1 MILYHGSYH
10 NFDFPNMSQIKKY
23 SKESSLL
30 NEGHGLY
37 CTTMPGVA
45 KSYGKYVYEINVDT
59 KDVKV
64 FNSYS
69 GVHYYI
75 VDIILFIKE
84 RNKVDIS
91 PYININ
97 SIAAY
102 VVSGKIGLCNIGG
115 EIEKILDNSEPFYN
129 RYGSVSEVVYNSL
142 RLWDKKHLPGCYKVE
157 CSVPNTFIIKD
168 FTLIKGIRKV
178 KVIG

>member
-37 CTTMPGVA
+37 CTTMPEVA
-45 KSYGKYVYEINVDT
+45 KSYGKYIYEINVDT

-69 GVHYYI
+69 GVQYYI
-75 VDIILFIKE
+75 ERIIIFIKE
-84 RNKVDIS
+84 KNNVDIS

-97 SIAAY
+97 NIAAY
-102 VVSGKIGLCNIGG
+102 VVSGKIGLCNIGR
-115 EIEKILDNSEPFYN
+115 EIDKILDNSESFYN
-129 RYGSVSEVVYNSL
+129 RYGSVYEFVHNSL
-142 RLWDKKHLPGCYKVE
+142 RLWDKEYLPGCYKVE
-157 CSVPNTFIIKD
+157 CSIPNTFIIKD
-168 FTLIKGIRKV
+168 FTLIKRIRKV
-178 KVIG
+178 KVMG